1 MAGKTWERTRFPGIY
16 RNEGPRGVRYKVV
29 FGDSEGQQRTKNFR
43 SLKEAKAF
51 QGDIRLKKS
60 QSLRI
65 DPAPGRVNVEE
76 FWKHFLKDSGHPPK
90 HASAVRDSRTSL
102 HPAGPGKE
110 AASVR
115 DDGRHQGDPCR
126 HPRGGQERQPSTR
139 SGGWFTGCSPSLWR
153 RTESRGTPS
162 PASRPRR
169 LSLGNLV
176 F

>member
-1 MAGKTWERTRFPGIY
+1 VAGKTWERTRFPGIY

-60 QSLRI
+60 QSVRI

-126 HPRGGQERQPSTR
+126 HPRGGQERGNPPRGQAAGSQAVR
-139 SGGWFTGCSPSLWR
+139 RRCGGG
-153 RTESRGTPS
+153 PS
-162 PASRPRR
+162 PWEPRLR
-169 LSLGNLV
+169 RRDREG
-176 F
+176 

>member
-1 MAGKTWERTRFPGIY
+1 VAGKTWERTRFPGIY

-60 QSLRI
+60 QSVRI

-90 HASAVRDSRTSL
+90 HASAGTGLTDASTSCR
-102 HPAGPGKE
+102 PGKE

-126 HPRGGQERQPSTR
+126 HPRGGQERGNPPRGQAAGSQAVR
-139 SGGWFTGCSPSLWR
+139 RRCGGG
-153 RTESRGTPS
+153 PS
-162 PASRPRR
+162 PEEPRLR
-169 LSLGNLV
+169 RRDREG
-176 F
+176 